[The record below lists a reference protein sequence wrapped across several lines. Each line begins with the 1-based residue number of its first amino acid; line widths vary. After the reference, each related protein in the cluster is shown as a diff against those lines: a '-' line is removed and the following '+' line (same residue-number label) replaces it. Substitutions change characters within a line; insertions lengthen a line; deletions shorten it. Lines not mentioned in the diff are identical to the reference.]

1 MRVGICDDDSKWY
14 QKAKGIIE
22 AYVDLGEE
30 SGIALA
36 GKINKK
42 WKSCQI
48 IYLTN
53 YLSYATETYHTAH
66 TFFVLKEQFQD
77 RIGEVFGKILH
88 TIEQKSENLVFSAIG
103 GKEVVLAPEDI
114 LYFERSG
121 RITRI
126 VTVWG
131 NYEIW
136 DKLGSV
142 MEKLSKMD
150 FVRCHNSYIVYM
162 PAVRELGK
170 GCFILKNGT
179 KIMISRSHT
188 KAVKTAF
195 MRWAMTQML

>member
-1 MRVGICDDDSKWY
+1 M
-14 QKAKGIIE
+14 E
-22 AYVDLGEE
+22 AIFMDVDLGEE

-66 TFFVLKEQFQD
+66 TFFVLKAQFQD

-195 MRWAMTQML
+195 MRWAMTQMF